1 MSLGKIRAG
10 TAIAVLTAGVTALAA
25 CSSSGSSSGGTSGGS
40 TPPGG
45 YGSVPAA
52 ASGTQHAG
60 TITYALQPGATPN
73 SIFPISTTATN
84 TVYNVEAFGWKMWRP
99 LYWTQNGVTPEV
111 VPSMSLANLPTF
123 SNGNKTVTITM
134 KSNFKWSDGQP
145 VTSKDLL
152 FDLDLIKA
160 GGQGEPLELGLLR
173 AGALPGRLD
182 QRLHAEL
189 VHAGAEPVR
198 AGQPGLVHR
207 RHPVLRRPDRP
218 APVAGLGQGLGER
231 PDPGLHQ
238 PGQRHEDLQ
247 LPDRA
252 EQVGEHLRQQPA
264 VAGGGRPVQAERV
277 QRHHR
282 RVHDGA
288 EHQLRRP
295 ARGEDVGL
303 PGRAVHLDRRR
314 AQRGEGGLD
323 RRRPD
328 PAGPDPAGP
337 GGQAARLQRVRYP
350 GLRHGVRQLQ
360 LQGHHGQLRR
370 DREPAVLPAGHG
382 PPAGR
387 AGLHHRVHARRG
399 RPGLRAHPGLPA
411 EPLSALQ
418 RGDQP
423 VPVQRL
429 QPR

>member
-25 CSSSGSSSGGTSGGS
+25 CSSSGSSGGGSTSGGS

-84 TVYNVEAFGWKMWRP
+84 TVYNVESFGWEMWRP

-145 VTSKDLL
+145 VTAKDLL

-160 GGQGEPLELGLLR
+160 GVKESPSNWASYVPGHFPDDWASASTPNSSTLVLNLSGPVNPGWFTDDIMSY
-173 AGALPGRLD
+173 AGPTD
-182 QRLHAEL
+182 
-189 VHAGAEPVR
+189 
-198 AGQPGLVHR
+198 
-207 RHPVLRRPDRP
+207 P
-218 APVAGLGQGLGER
+218 AAVARLGQGLGER
-231 PDPGLHQ
+231 ADAGLHQ
-238 PGQRHEDLQ
+238 PGQRDEDLQ

-252 EQVGEHLRQQPA
+252 EQVGQHLRQQPA
-264 VAGGGRPVQAERV
+264 VAGRGRPVQAERV

-288 EHQLRRP
+288 EHRLRRP

-303 PGRAVHLDRRR
+303 PGRAVHLDRR
-314 AQRGEGGLD
+314 
-323 RRRPD
+323 
-328 PAGPDPAGP
+328 
-337 GGQAARLQRVRYP
+337 
-350 GLRHGVRQLQ
+350 
-360 LQGHHGQLRR
+360 
-370 DREPAVLPAGHG
+370 
-382 PPAGR
+382 
-387 AGLHHRVHARRG
+387 
-399 RPGLRAHPGLPA
+399 
-411 EPLSALQ
+411 
-418 RGDQP
+418 
-423 VPVQRL
+423 
-429 QPR
+429 